1 MANPV
6 KRAWHWVSEQ
16 TTATISAGW
25 VSFTGIRSTFRPFG
39 ASFSFWPRHPRA
51 EGTIVNY
58 EATRKLYRN
67 ADDNGLGGGFAKPIV
82 DLQVAFMGTPTC
94 STGDDALDSFL
105 NECIRIY
112 WTDEIQQMMRDG
124 IRDSRTIL
132 RLQRPDVNDP
142 LMTLDE
148 AEHCAIEV
156 ICPELVTIERDMANK
171 RIIRRAVIAH
181 RLNVVVAEG
190 DPTIGLDPVTEQH
203 DVLEIIDQTSYRF
216 FNQNQNEWM
225 PELESGNSWGFVP
238 LLEVHNEW
246 ESYLQGGQ
254 SDLEPVIPFI
264 EAFHEVLAQ
273 GLQAHRYH
281 STPKVKFKI
290 KDFLPFAQN
299 NYPELIDQET
309 GQMKTRAEVPY
320 DGREI
325 LFLQPDEDADFL
337 EATSVL
343 GDTKTLAEFIL
354 DCICVSSQTPE
365 WAFMRVDSG
374 SANSDRNAQT
384 VPFIKKI
391 ERKRRVYQKPV
402 QDMLKMV
409 MVATDRIPVRPKISW
424 EIVRPDDQVV
434 VMQAFQQLVMGL
446 EVARARGE
454 ISDETYQRML
464 QPFLPVMK
472 SPALEK
478 SQPDVPA
485 PTLQPQITSQSGK
498 NG

>member
-1 MANPV
+1 MQNPISS
-6 KRAWHWVSEQ
+6 AWHWASEQ
-16 TTATISAGW
+16 ITIAAGW

-39 ASFSFWPRHPRA
+39 ASFNFWPRHPRE

-58 EATRKLYRN
+58 EYCRNLYRN
-67 ADDNGLGGGFAKPIV
+67 ALENGLGGGFAKPIV
-82 DLQVAFMGTPTC
+82 DLQTAFMGTPTA
-94 STGDDALDSFL
+94 STGDDALDAFL
-105 NECIRIY
+105 NDCIRVY
-112 WTDEIQQMMRDG
+112 WTDEIQQMMRDAT
-124 IRDSRTIL
+124 RDSRTIL

-148 AEHCAIEV
+148 AEHCAVEV
-156 ICPELVTIERDMANK
+156 ICPELVTIERNVANK
-171 RIIRRAVIAH
+171 RVITRAIIAH
-181 RLNVVVAEG
+181 RMNFVVQEG
-190 DPTIGLDPVTEQH
+190 DPSTGIDPVTQEH
-203 DVLEIIDQTSYRF
+203 DVLEIITPESYRF
-216 FNQNQNEWM
+216 FDQNTSEWLDYLGASN
-225 PELESGNSWGFVP
+225 PWGFVP

-264 EAFHEVLAQ
+264 NAFDDVVRQ

-299 NYPELIDQET
+299 NYPELIDPET
-309 GQMKTRAEVPY
+309 GQMKTRAEIPY
-320 DGREI
+320 EGREI
-325 LFLQPDEDADFL
+325 MFLQPDEDADFL

-343 GDTKTLAEFIL
+343 GDTKVLAEFVL
-354 DCICVSSQTPE
+354 DCICIASQTPE

-384 VPFIKKI
+384 VPFVKKI
-391 ERKRRVYQKPV
+391 ERKRRAYQKPV
-402 QDMLKMV
+402 QEILKMV
-409 MVATDRIPVRPKISW
+409 MVATDRIPVRPRISW

-464 QPFLPVMK
+464 QQFLPVMK
-472 SPALEK
+472 SPAQEK
-478 SQPDVPA
+478 TLPDAPA
-485 PTLQPQITSQSGK
+485 PTQQPQLTAQSGQ